1 MDLGW
6 RRRRLAAIL
15 PEIFRVETTQLR
27 PSSVGGE
34 LPIDLAV
41 DRIAR
46 FLPCINFATKQC
58 RTLDTTIQA
67 LTLQNAEFTFG
78 NVQPTAVF
86 RRVVNLQTL
95 GQRASD
101 SRFKRFVER
110 ARRMGVEVVHH

>member
-6 RRRRLAAIL
+6 RRRRLVAVL

-46 FLPCINFATKQC
+46 FLPCIDFATKQC

-67 LTLQNAEFTFG
+67 LTLQNAEFTWL
-78 NVQPTAVF
+78 QPP
-86 RRVVNLQTL
+86 L
-95 GQRASD
+95 RASAHYAAYLECRVIALVTMMED
-101 SRFKRFVER
+101 KERGSRVK
-110 ARRMGVEVVHH
+110 H